1 MIICIILLETIFI
14 ILFLVVVCILVS
26 TGPPTAG
33 PQWHTSTPHH
43 QHLNLL
49 LLFLFSFFLQDQQFQ
64 FGLWYFFNK
73 DIKIYK

>member
-1 MIICIILLETIFI
+1 MYDNMYYIIRDYIYNIVSRRRLYISVHPLL
-14 ILFLVVVCILVS
+14 VHN
-26 TGPPTAG
+26 G
-33 PQWHTSTPHH
+33 TPHH